1 MPLYEYLCESCG
13 ERTEILQRFGDL
25 TEVVCPACG
34 APMRKL
40 PSAPS
45 IQFKGSGFY
54 LTDYA
59 RKSGGTEGALP
70 RSESDKGGEKSGEK
84 SGDAGSS
91 VSSAGSA
98 GSAASAGGAGGA
110 GSGASA
116 AGAGSDTGSS
126 APASAPPKSV
136 AAAPAKGSGKP
147 SAGSRGE

>member
-25 TEVVCPACG
+25 SEIVCPSCG

-59 RKSGGTEGALP
+59 KKSGGTEGTSP
-70 RSESDKGGEKSGEK
+70 RGGSDKAADRAGEKGSEAGTAK
-84 SGDAGSS
+84 SE
-91 VSSAGSA
+91 
-98 GSAASAGGAGGA
+98 GA
-110 GSGASA
+110 GSGAGGGSSSADSGASTASAAA
-116 AGAGSDTGSS
+116 AGAAAAPS
-126 APASAPPKSV
+126 APAAPS
-136 AAAPAKGSGKP
+136 GQRGKP
-147 SAGSRGE
+147 PAGKSGE

>member
-25 TEVVCPACG
+25 SEIVCPSCG

-59 RKSGGTEGALP
+59 KKSGGTEGTSP
-70 RSESDKGGEKSGEK
+70 RGGSDKAADRAGEKGSEAGTAK
-84 SGDAGSS
+84 SE
-91 VSSAGSA
+91 
-98 GSAASAGGAGGA
+98 GA
-110 GSGASA
+110 GSGAGGGSSSA
-116 AGAGSDTGSS
+116 DSGASTASPAAAAAPS
-126 APASAPPKSV
+126 APAAPS
-136 AAAPAKGSGKP
+136 GQRGKP
-147 SAGSRGE
+147 PAGKSGE

>member
-25 TEVVCPACG
+25 SEIVCPSCG

-59 RKSGGTEGALP
+59 KKSGGTEGTSP
-70 RSESDKGGEKSGEK
+70 RGGSDKAADKAGEKSSEAGTAK
-84 SGDAGSS
+84 S
-91 VSSAGSA
+91 
-98 GSAASAGGAGGA
+98 
-110 GSGASA
+110 
-116 AGAGSDTGSS
+116 AGAGSDSGGGSS
-126 APASAPPKSV
+126 APDSASSSTPSSAPAPP
-136 AAAPAKGSGKP
+136 AAGKTPAGSGG
-147 SAGSRGE
+147 A

>member
-25 TEVVCPACG
+25 SEIVCPSCG

-59 RKSGGTEGALP
+59 KKSGGTEGTSP
-70 RSESDKGGEKSGEK
+70 RGGSDKAADKAGEKSSEAGTAK
-84 SGDAGSS
+84 S
-91 VSSAGSA
+91 
-98 GSAASAGGAGGA
+98 
-110 GSGASA
+110 
-116 AGAGSDTGSS
+116 AGAGSDSGGGSSTPDSASSSSPSS
-126 APASAPPKSV
+126 APAPP
-136 AAAPAKGSGKP
+136 AAGKTPAGSGG
-147 SAGSRGE
+147 A